1 VKIIKINQLKEKL
14 KELKRGK
21 IVLIGGCFDLF
32 HFGHLDFLK
41 KAKAQGNYLIVLLES
56 DSFIKR
62 IKKRNSIHTQNERA
76 EILSSLEM
84 VDLVVLLPFLK
95 SDLYYQGLVKLI
107 KPDIIAVATGDIK
120 LNTKMKQASLVGA
133 KIKQIPLVSK
143 FSSSKI
149 ICNYF

>member
-1 VKIIKINQLKEKL
+1 MKIIEVNQLGSKL
-14 KELKRGK
+14 KELKNKR
-21 IVLIGGCFDLF
+21 IVLIGGCFDLL

-41 KAKAQGNYLIVLLES
+41 KAKIQGDYLIVLLES
-56 DSFIKR
+56 DQFITQ
-62 IKKRNSIHTQNERA
+62 IKKRTPIHIQNERA

-95 SDLYYQGLVKLI
+95 SDFGYERLVKLI
-107 KPDIIAVATGDIK
+107 KPDIIAITTGDIK
-120 LNTKMKQASLVGA
+120 LNIKMKQANLVGA
-133 KIKQIPLVSK
+133 KIKQIPLMNK